1 MVPDTPVT
9 TICDYHEYKFGDK
22 FLSKFK
28 SVCVCANIFSKHLKL
43 KKKVKGGHA
52 ITLQI
57 AKKLQK

>member
-1 MVPDTPVT
+1 MVSDTPVT

-52 ITLQI
+52 ITL
-57 AKKLQK
+57 